1 MTSCTDRSAITLSN
15 VPRNNVKSSS
25 RPTSGVV
32 IDRITSEPNRAAGRS
47 ARQTATG
54 SAFPFASIGSSNS
67 YSNTRSVARNVPS
80 PTATP
85 FTGACDWIRAAVLTT
100 SPVTI
105 PSPSSGR
112 ASSETTASPV
122 FTPTRTDRAS
132 DPSAAFSSSIA
143 SSNANP
149 ARTARSGSS
158 SCTVGAPNT
167 AITASPMNFS
177 TVPPNASIRS
187 RVRA

>member
-1 MTSCTDRSAITLSN
+1 MPTPGSPATVTSCTDRSAIALSN
-15 VPRNNVKSSS
+15 VPRSSVKSSS

-32 IDRITSEPNRAAGRS
+32 IDRITSEPKRADRPQRPPDGDRL
-47 ARQTATG
+47 G
-54 SAFPFASIGSSNS
+54 LPFASIGSSGS

-143 SSNANP
+143 SSSARP

-158 SCTVGAPNT
+158 SCAAGRRTPP
-167 AITASPMNFS
+167 SP
-177 TVPPNASIRS
+177 R
-187 RVRA
+187 RR